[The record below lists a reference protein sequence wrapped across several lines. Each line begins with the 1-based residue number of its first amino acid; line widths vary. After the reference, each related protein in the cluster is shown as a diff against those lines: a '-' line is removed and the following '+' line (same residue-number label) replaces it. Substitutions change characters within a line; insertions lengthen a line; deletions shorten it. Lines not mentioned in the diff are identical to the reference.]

1 MKNSEPKKENNIID
15 SIVQK
20 HINKRTQKNNES
32 SQEKKVLVEGA
43 FKVKNN
49 KEKQKEIDISPIV
62 YQYNEPKKK
71 EEKKEGSSGV
81 KSGSLVSFEYN
92 RPSSK
97 NNVYNRESSNRNE
110 SYEIMEL
117 NSFNEVKKS
126 EQSEEEK
133 FNDGGL
139 YGVFDRV
146 LENQKNFYEEGSMRN
161 HSINDLQ
168 DSMNEESK
176 WFGSDVSESQLSPRS
191 KQIYK
196 VVKTIKDRFKE
207 DGEPPETTKDF
218 YKIGKCIGK
227 GAFGKVNLAIQKVS
241 QTLVAIKS
249 INKQYLLDDSSKRK
263 VMQEVYILK
272 KIRHCYVVHFFETFE
287 TEKYILL
294 VMELCGGGDL
304 LNYVRKRRRL
314 KEDLAKYFFK
324 QIIEALNYI
333 HQK

>member
-43 FKVKNN
+43 FKAKNN

-176 WFGSDVSESQLSPRS
+176 
-191 KQIYK
+191 
-196 VVKTIKDRFKE
+196 
-207 DGEPPETTKDF
+207 
-218 YKIGKCIGK
+218 
-227 GAFGKVNLAIQKVS
+227 
-241 QTLVAIKS
+241 
-249 INKQYLLDDSSKRK
+249 
-263 VMQEVYILK
+263 
-272 KIRHCYVVHFFETFE
+272 
-287 TEKYILL
+287 
-294 VMELCGGGDL
+294 
-304 LNYVRKRRRL
+304 
-314 KEDLAKYFFK
+314 
-324 QIIEALNYI
+324 
-333 HQK
+333 